1 MAWNKMTVAQFTT
14 LASGT
19 LGAVTLGQLKGIM
32 DLLDSVKCPEDST
45 TLNTVLTS
53 LGGNQP

>member
-1 MAWNKMTVAQFTT
+1 MTVAQFTT